1 MLSSIQSRMS
11 IQNTARINGHESAIN
26 SIFDRLSVV
35 EQKLGIQGSPQ
46 GGRRKKKRKTKRKK
60 VKRKRKTKR
69 RKRKRK

>member
-1 MLSSIQSRMS
+1 MLSSIRASMS
-11 IQNTARINGHESAIN
+11 DTARINGHESAIK
-26 SIFDRLSVV
+26 SIFNRLSVI